1 MFNTAISYLNRNKE
15 KLGFGD
21 YTQLVWANSSLVGCG
36 VSVFQQPGRS
46 LSYTLVAACNWGPA
60 GNMPGKGPDSFAN
73 GMYKTG
79 PQTFCDPGWFADAK
93 TGLCVD

>member
-1 MFNTAISYLNRNKE
+1 MFNTAISYLNRKHFVE
-15 KLGFGD
+15 FGD

-60 GNMPGKGPDSFAN
+60 GNMNGLGPN
-73 GMYKTG
+73 RKVGMYKPGSTG
-79 PQTFCDPGWFADAK
+79 TACDPGWFADAE

>member
-1 MFNTAISYLNRNKE
+1 MFKTAISYLNRKHFFE
-15 KLGFGD
+15 IGD

-60 GNMPGKGPDSFAN
+60 GNMNGLGPN
-73 GMYKTG
+73 RKVGMYKPGSTG
-79 PQTFCDPGWFADAK
+79 TACDPGWFADAE

>member
-1 MFNTAISYLNRNKE
+1 MFNTAISYLNRKHFVE
-15 KLGFGD
+15 IGD

-60 GNMPGKGPDSFAN
+60 GNWNGPN
-73 GMYKTG
+73 NVMYKTG
-79 PQTFCDPGWFADAK
+79 STGTACDPGWFADAE